1 MSATPIDSTVRVA
14 TPAQTERAW
23 RYDGWRVAVAAS
35 AGVFVWSLPPFS
47 FAVFLKPIA
56 DDFHLSRQTVS
67 AAFGLSALI
76 AACFAAPAGYL
87 VDRVGARTVLLPSLT
102 VAALTF
108 TLRAFLTPA
117 LWHIGVLFALT
128 GLFGLGAGPVA
139 YGRLVS
145 TWFEARRGQALGVM
159 MAGAAVG
166 AMVHPVV
173 AQALIDRVGWRN
185 AQLVLGIGMFVVGVP
200 IVARFVRARG
210 GPRAHA
216 SHHTV
221 AVGATARQA
230 LGSRMFWILAA
241 ALFCDS
247 VANGSL
253 TVHLPALLSDRGVD
267 ATGSAL
273 ALSAMGASALVGRL
287 LAGWLLDRFFA
298 VYISV
303 ALLVVAATGLVI
315 LTQAETL
322 GGGALGAAL
331 VGVGMGGEADVTPY
345 LLTRYYGLR
354 SFSTLYGAMFMMT
367 AIAWAIG
374 PSLMGR
380 SFDANGTYVPHLQL
394 MAVLLAGAAVAM
406 LTLPRYALPVP
417 ETPHGDV

>member
-145 TWFEARRGQALGVM
+145 TWFEARLGH
-159 MAGAAVG
+159 ARIGRRSAHPPRTCRCPAPAARC
-166 AMVHPVV
+166 ASPP
-173 AQALIDRVGWRN
+173 DR
-185 AQLVLGIGMFVVGVP
+185 
-200 IVARFVRARG
+200 
-210 GPRAHA
+210 
-216 SHHTV
+216 
-221 AVGATARQA
+221 
-230 LGSRMFWILAA
+230 
-241 ALFCDS
+241 
-247 VANGSL
+247 
-253 TVHLPALLSDRGVD
+253 
-267 ATGSAL
+267 
-273 ALSAMGASALVGRL
+273 
-287 LAGWLLDRFFA
+287 
-298 VYISV
+298 
-303 ALLVVAATGLVI
+303 
-315 LTQAETL
+315 
-322 GGGALGAAL
+322 
-331 VGVGMGGEADVTPY
+331 
-345 LLTRYYGLR
+345 
-354 SFSTLYGAMFMMT
+354 
-367 AIAWAIG
+367 
-374 PSLMGR
+374 
-380 SFDANGTYVPHLQL
+380 
-394 MAVLLAGAAVAM
+394 
-406 LTLPRYALPVP
+406 
-417 ETPHGDV
+417 